1 MPNGEVTHKSNEAEE
16 RLMDRVR
23 RLAEEAGVPF
33 KETTQP
39 GKRSIVFFGC
49 ATVPRWRR
57 AGKQQGIV
65 GDGYKISGAG

>member
-1 MPNGEVTHKSNEAEE
+1 
-16 RLMDRVR
+16 VR